1 MSYTVSNL
9 YASKIFAE
17 HPIALWT
24 LDEDF
29 AFTNL
34 FTASEQDLSS
44 WTISNGT
51 SGSATVQSQ
60 PSPVFEDRI
69 SYITK
74 SASTSITTAT
84 FPQPFL
90 ETDIDPSK
98 RSITLSTWFIG
109 GTSVDYIELGIDISG
124 SATYKRFENDSP
136 STWTHASYTVDLPQ
150 DSTST
155 PSIKIGYLN
164 YESVGSSFNVYFNG
178 LSFAQWSEVYNR
190 DTSGTKPV
198 SLTDSS
204 LYNVI
209 PVNASAYKVS
219 ELQPYGFNDE
229 DKGYYFINRNKMLA
243 NNTSLPMVFGSGNIT
258 RVNSYIDE
266 GVPSIAIPGK
276 TFLNEYGKYKN
287 LTAEFWMRLYT
298 DTTSPVR
305 IFGPVGNSDGLYAEQ
320 DFLTLRIGSYTKS
333 YFIGKWYRPMLI
345 DFRYTSSNVS
355 ILINGDLVIDMD
367 IDVDTITFGDPE
379 SDWLGFYANQDIYP
393 FEVDCIAI
401 YPYIVPEQI
410 ARRRFVYAQ
419 AVDNPEEI
427 VSDFKG
433 ESFFVDFPFAKYTSS
448 MTYPDMNKW
457 TSGFF
462 SNLNA
467 NSRSLTF
474 LDYALPELKL
484 SYISAS
490 ATINQNINTD
500 FLKDN
505 YDIQI
510 GTDAFIKM
518 RPNGSYSDIAG
529 NIYFNSINPINSP
542 VSSIFGVFEMPA
554 TLPVFSNRE
563 PLMTFTNSFSSDKF
577 KVCVSQDGIN
587 FEFQNSAS
595 TYQLGTYDSDA
606 SEKVFV
612 GFDIQ
617 EVIKNNFAI
626 IGNFFSNTQ
635 NVSLNLGGYNNE
647 IFTGKIYSLTFN
659 NKMYTTKDLLP
670 FVDADGFM
678 VFDEAAAAVESF
690 DPMTY
695 IGNYSFIPISS
706 YGEMF
711 FDIGC
716 SGYWEDSLPLSY
728 FGTYVQDTNSSPYYD
743 LDLIQFNIDVPGPIT
758 FTNSASVSDSFNIK
772 SYITLQ
778 DFEQVGKKSYASYTT
793 TQYIG
798 AERVLDLV
806 SQFSTLTK
814 KFEVVDGTIIYP
826 PKELIDFENYYI
838 TIHIEMSVRGIKSKP
853 VNIKR
858 MSLTSLAFD
867 ETSEY
872 RIGTRSGHS
881 IIPFTRSDLNYDYK
895 AKNPFTIYRDS
906 TPYLYLTAN
915 SGVAVLP
922 YESNKLRGISFPI
935 NDHESDTYKLTGL
948 QFWMFYNKDVTISS
962 TEKIATIIAT
972 EANAGIND
980 YYDIF
985 LVPELNGKRGS
996 LRVYKNNE
1004 LYTGAK
1010 FFVNGR
1016 IIDDMKIVPLEWTS
1030 ILISFTDSADIT
1042 LNSKTGKFEIYEG
1055 ALVNNIAFF
1064 QQEFVNFFSKL
1075 TTGLQWTNI
1084 DDENWDYP
1092 TQLATPLTWQQWGE
1106 IAITDI
1112 VSQTGDSTFKTYL
1125 GLSEQVFDDSATAV
1139 TNSDGFDALTSA
1151 TWNTFVVKAV

>member
-34 FTASEQDLSS
+34 FTTSQQNLSS
-44 WTISNGT
+44 WSMSNGT

-60 PSPVFEDRI
+60 PSPIFEDGI

-84 FPQPFL
+84 FPQSFS
-90 ETDIDPSK
+90 ESNIDSQK
-98 RSITLSTWFIG
+98 RSITLSTWFLA
-109 GTSVDYIELGIDISG
+109 GTSVDYVELGINLSG
-124 SATYKRFENDSP
+124 SATYKRFENESP
-136 STWTHASYTVDLPQ
+136 SSWTHASYTIDLPTS
-150 DSTST
+150 STFT
-155 PSIKIGYLN
+155 PIIKVGYLN

-178 LSFAQWSEVYNR
+178 VSFAQWSEVYNR
-190 DTSGTKPV
+190 DTSGSKPV
-198 SLTDSS
+198 QLTDSS
-204 LYNVI
+204 LSNAI
-209 PVNASAYKVS
+209 PVSASAYKVS

-287 LTAEFWMRLYT
+287 LTAEFWIRLYT
-298 DTTSPVR
+298 DSVNPVR
-305 IFGPVGNSDGLYAEQ
+305 IFGPVENQDGLYVEQ
-320 DFLTLRIGSYTKS
+320 DFLTLKVGTYTKS
-333 YFIGKWYRPMLI
+333 YFIGKWYRPMLV
-345 DFRYTSSNVS
+345 DVRYTSSNVS
-355 ILINGDLVIDMD
+355 VLINGDLVIDMD
-367 IDVDTITFGDPE
+367 IDVNNITFANSDN
-379 SDWLGFYANQDIYP
+379 DWLGFYASSSVYP
-393 FEVDCIAI
+393 FEVDCVAI

-474 LDYALPELKL
+474 LDYELPELKL

-490 ATINQNINTD
+490 ATINQNINSD

-505 YDIQI
+505 YNIQS
-510 GTDAFIKM
+510 DNYAFVKM
-518 RPNGSYSDIAG
+518 RPNQSYSDIAG
-529 NIYFNSINPINSP
+529 SIYFNSINPINSP
-542 VSSIFGVFEMPA
+542 VSSILGVFEMPD
-554 TLPVFSNRE
+554 TLPVFANRE
-563 PLMTFTNSFSSDKF
+563 PIMTFSNSFSSDKF
-577 KVCVSQDGIN
+577 VVCASEDGIN

-595 TYQLGTYDSDA
+595 TYQLGMYETA
-606 SEKVFV
+606 SARVFV
-612 GFDIQ
+612 GLDL
-617 EVIKNNFAI
+617 ENVTKNNFAI

-635 NVSLNLGGYNNE
+635 NVSLNLGGYNNQV
-647 IFTGKIYSLTFN
+647 FNGKIYSLTFN

-670 FVDADGFM
+670 FIDAEGFM
-678 VFDEAAAAVESF
+678 VFNQSDADLESF
-690 DPMTY
+690 SPLTY
-695 IGNYSFIPISS
+695 LGNYTLIPISS
-706 YGEMF
+706 NGEMF
-711 FDIGC
+711 FDIGS

-743 LDLIQFNIDVPGPIT
+743 LDLIQFNIDVPSPIEMT
-758 FTNSASVSDSFNIK
+758 ATPPSNDAFGIK
-772 SYITLQ
+772 IYATLQ
-778 DFEQVGKKSYASYTT
+778 DFEQVGKKTYASYTT
-793 TQYIG
+793 TEVIG
-798 AERVLDLV
+798 SNRVLDLV
-806 SQFSTLTK
+806 PEFSTLTK
-814 KFEVVDGTIIYP
+814 KFEIVDGTIIYP

-881 IIPFTRSDLNYDYK
+881 IIPFTRSGLNYDYK

-906 TPYLYLTAN
+906 TPYLYLTGN
-915 SGVAVLP
+915 SGIAVLP
-922 YESNKLRGISFPI
+922 YQSNKLRGVSFPI
-935 NDHESDTYKLTGL
+935 NDHEAENYKLTGL
-948 QFWMFYNKDVTISS
+948 QFWMFYNKDATIAS
-962 TEKIATIIAT
+962 TQKIGTIIAT

-996 LRVYKNNE
+996 LKVYKNDE

-1016 IIDDMKIVPLEWTS
+1016 IIDEMKIVPLEWTS
-1030 ILISFTDSADIT
+1030 ILISFTDSTDIT

-1055 ALVNNIAFF
+1055 VLANNIAFF

-1075 TTGLQWTNI
+1075 TTGRQWT
-1084 DDENWDYP
+1084 DLDSGDWDYP
-1092 TQLATPLTWQQWGE
+1092 TQQAIPLTWQQWGE

-1151 TWNTFVVKAV
+1151 TWNTFVAKPV